1 MKRSVLTAISIV
13 FLLSS
18 CEKTDKKSDNISIE
32 ETINQAFLEQIEYS
46 NLVDKKSQ
54 DEVRQA
60 LLNGGI
66 SEENI
71 DDFLENVN
79 YFNKIAG
86 DAKLVKEGFVK
97 SSEIKPE
104 YDEAKIQENWEA
116 KFPVFPGYNCRI
128 TSFGLMN
135 DFMSIGKPQNA
146 HSKNLFIDKDAIST
160 SPKKIF
166 DDSQRENFLCLF
178 SSIPTELHKDISKH
192 LEVVKKAFSERQVRF
207 KFKGNSNK
215 ASMISVFIHSA
226 ITPEESNV
234 FIGHIGVL
242 TPTSDGKLMFI
253 EKLAFQ
259 EPYQATK
266 FNNRTELNDYLMNRY
281 DNEKGQPTAKPF
293 ILENDEL
300 LEGYRPNPNN
310 IEH

>member
-1 MKRSVLTAISIV
+1 MKKIILTISVALMCFSCGNSTKKNDNKTEQQPYLT
-13 FLLSS
+13 
-18 CEKTDKKSDNISIE
+18 
-32 ETINQAFLEQIEYS
+32 QIEYS
-46 NLVDKKSQ
+46 NLVDKESQ
-54 DEVRQA
+54 KEVELA
-60 LLNGGI
+60 LLAAGI
-66 SEENI
+66 SQKNI
-71 DDFLENVN
+71 DDFFENVN
-79 YFNKIAG
+79 HFNTIVG
-86 DAKLVKEGFVK
+86 DANLVKEGFLV
-97 SSEIKPE
+97 SSEIIPE

-116 KFPVFPGYNCRI
+116 KFPIFPGYNCRI
-128 TSFGLMN
+128 TSFGLLA
-135 DFMSIGKPQNA
+135 DFVEIGNPKGVN
-146 HSKNLFIDKDAIST
+146 SRNLFIDKDAINT
-160 SPKKIF
+160 SPKGVFSEKET
-166 DDSQRENFLCLF
+166 ENFLCLF
-178 SSIPTELHKDISKH
+178 SFIPTELHKDIHKH
-192 LEVVKKAFSERQVRF
+192 LEVVKQAFAERQVNF
-207 KFKGNSNK
+207 KYKNDPSK

-242 TPTSDGKLMFI
+242 VPISDGKLLFV

-310 IEH
+310 VEE